1 MVKILNV
8 VGARPNFMKMAP
20 IVAAIVRKPAE
31 LSQFLVH
38 TGQHYDETMSASF
51 FRELGIPAPDV
62 NLEVGSGTHAE
73 QTARVMLAF
82 EPVLIRER
90 PDWVVVVGDVNST
103 LACALVAA
111 KLCVRVAH
119 VEAGLRSFDWTM
131 PEEVNRVLT
140 DRMASLLFTP
150 SEDGDANL
158 RREGIDPGRIVR
170 VGNVM
175 IDTLM
180 RQLEH
185 SRQSRVLDDL
195 DLRPGSFA
203 ALTMHRP
210 SNVDDPGALRGILT
224 ALGDVA
230 RELPI
235 IFPAHPRTRA
245 RMREFGIVAPPN
257 VRVLEPMGYVD
268 FLRLWSNARLVLT
281 DSGGLQE
288 ETTALSIP
296 CLTLRE
302 NTERPITV
310 EQGTNEIV
318 GSDPERIKSAVRSIL
333 RGEHTRARRI
343 PELWDGRAAER
354 IVEALLARSQ

>member
-20 IVAAIVRKPAE
+20 IVAAIARRPAE
-31 LSQFLVH
+31 LSQLLVH

-51 FRELGIPAPDV
+51 FRELRIPEPDV
-62 NLEVGSGTHAE
+62 NLEVRSGTHAE
-73 QTARVMLAF
+73 QTARVMIAF

-111 KLCVRVAH
+111 KLCIRVAH
-119 VEAGLRSFDWTM
+119 VEAGCAASIGPCRRRSIASS
-131 PEEVNRVLT
+131 P

-150 SEDGDANL
+150 NADGDANL

-180 RQLEH
+180 RQLEDA
-185 SRQSRVLDDL
+185 RQSRVLDDL
-195 DLRPGSFA
+195 DLRPASFA

-210 SNVDDPGALRGILT
+210 SNVDDPTALRGILT

-230 RELPI
+230 HELPI

-245 RMREFGIVAPPN
+245 RMREFGISASAN
-257 VRVLEPMGYVD
+257 VRLLEPMGYVD
-268 FLRLWSNARLVLT
+268 FLQLWSNARLVLT

-288 ETTALSIP
+288 ETTALGIP

-310 EQGTNEIV
+310 EQGTNEVV
-318 GSDPERIKSAVRSIL
+318 GSNPERIKSAVRSIL
-333 RGEHTRARRI
+333 RGERTRAHRI

-354 IVEALLARSQ
+354 IVEALLARSH